1 MAEEKGE
8 PGKGGRPT
16 LLTPA
21 LQEAIATDVESG
33 AKFEDAA
40 VINGITERTLYN
52 WIARGENG
60 EEPFLGFFQ
69 AITRARAVAKLAAI
83 KNVRAGV
90 LPSKELSPDWKAE
103 AWFLERTFPHD
114 YGPNAVVHTKVEG
127 ELNGAL
133 DRLQQNLAP
142 DVYNLVLAALSG
154 QTSRGEAPVAED
166 GPRVV
171 VKYSDGIRAEGSGAE
186 SAAEPSAPGTPTR

>member
-1 MAEEKGE
+1 M
-8 PGKGGRPT
+8 
-16 LLTPA
+16 
-21 LQEAIATDVESG
+21 
-33 AKFEDAA
+33 
-40 VINGITERTLYN
+40 
-52 WIARGENG
+52 
-60 EEPFLGFFQ
+60 
-69 AITRARAVAKLAAI
+69 
-83 KNVRAGV
+83 
-90 LPSKELSPDWKAE
+90 LPSKEPNADWKAE

-154 QTSRGEAPVAED
+154 QTSRGETSVAED

-171 VKYSDGIRAEGSGAE
+171 VKYSDGVRPEDGDAKP
-186 SAAEPSAPGTPTR
+186 AAEPGAPGTPTR